1 LLNANPA
8 ALQSSSAETC
18 DIVDADDPMARGTYG
33 CRHGA
38 VMAPP
43 SLHLQI
49 FRTLFALVWNVFKPY
64 SAMRAINGGWLR
76 TPSMSVCSG
85 SGLSSVW
92 NPKLKAFFA
101 ARHKR

>member
-18 DIVDADDPMARGTYG
+18 DIVDADDPMARGTY
-33 CRHGA
+33 RYRRGA

-49 FRTLFALVWNVFKPY
+49 FRSPFALVWNVFR
-64 SAMRAINGGWLR
+64 MLWLGPL
-76 TPSMSVCSG
+76 PS
-85 SGLSSVW
+85 LEIR
-92 NPKLKAFFA
+92 NRKACFFA